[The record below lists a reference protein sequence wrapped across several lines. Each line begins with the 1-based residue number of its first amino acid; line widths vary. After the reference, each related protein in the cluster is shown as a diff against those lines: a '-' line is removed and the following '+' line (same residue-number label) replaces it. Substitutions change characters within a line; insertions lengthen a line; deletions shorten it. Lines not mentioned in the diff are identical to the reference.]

1 MLKNS
6 KIHPLLAFEHSGM
19 FTDPES
25 AYTLSMKYY
34 EEQKKEQVEV
44 VDDDPQPQEKKVD
57 SEEV

>member
-1 MLKNS
+1 
-6 KIHPLLAFEHSGM
+6 M

-57 SEEV
+57 PEEV